1 MGVKALLLG
10 LRVNP
15 EDEDEAEDTL
25 RLSCNENLC
34 RAASLS
40 SPCKRPPSLSLLP
53 LLVTPERVVVA
64 VLTLVGAS
72 AGFSG
77 GCESMF
83 FPSP

>member
-1 MGVKALLLG
+1 MKALLFG

-34 RAASLS
+34 KAASLS

-53 LLVTPERVVVA
+53 LLVT
-64 VLTLVGAS
+64 VLAREGSSDGL
-72 AGFSG
+72 SG
-77 GCESMF
+77 GWESMLA
-83 FPSP
+83 PSPWW